1 MSLKEI
7 KNRIQKL
14 REEINY
20 HRYLYHVLDRQEISD
35 AALDSLKHDLAVLEK
50 EYPEFITS
58 DSPTQRVG
66 GQPLDKFNKITHQWP
81 MLSLNDVFSQ
91 EELAD
96 WEKRNLKIVS
106 GSYQYFAELKI
117 DGFAVSLIYK
127 KGILYSGST
136 RGDGFIGEDV
146 TQNIKTIEA
155 IPLTLTQLSKKE
167 YQDNEIASAVY
178 KNIVSKIETDEEIEI
193 RGEVYLT
200 KDDFASINQEQKNK
214 GLDLY
219 ANPRNVAAGSIRQLD
234 SVLVRE
240 RHLNFLAYALVTD
253 VGQQTHKEEHRI
265 LRLIGFKTDHFA
277 RAVNNQEEIHSFWK
291 DIMSHRDTLPY
302 QIDGLVININN
313 NEAFK
318 SLGVVGKA
326 PRGAVAYK
334 FPAEEATTIVEDI
347 IIQVGRTGVLTPV
360 ACLKPVNINGALISR
375 ATLHNEDEI
384 KRLELKIGDTVI
396 VVRAGDVIPSIIK
409 VLKNLRFGVEKEFV
423 MPEICPNC
431 SKEIIKPEGEVNYR
445 CLNKDCSAIQKEQ
458 IYHFVSKKA
467 FNILGLGPKII
478 DRFYELGLIKDA
490 ADIFSLKEVDLQSL
504 ERFAEKSSAKVVV
517 SIQQAKQISLSKFI
531 YALGIFH
538 VGEETAIDLARH
550 FGYLKNIQSSSLDEI
565 KALPD
570 IGPVM
575 AQAIYEWFQS
585 EINKNFLDKLFQA
598 GIKIENP
605 KLPVT
610 SSLASRVP
618 AKIFVLTGELESLT
632 RDQAKEKIRALG
644 GNISKSVS
652 KKTTYVVVGQN
663 PGSKYDQAKK
673 LGVPILDE
681 SEFLEMMSTEKSH

>member
-14 REEINY
+14 RAEINY

-66 GQPLDKFNKITHQWP
+66 GQPLDKFNKINHQLP

-91 EELAD
+91 EELSD
-96 WEKRNLKIVS
+96 WEKRNIKTANSQLSFK
-106 GSYQYFAELKI
+106 YFAELKI

-127 KGILYSGST
+127 NGIFYSGST
-136 RGDGFIGEDV
+136 RGDGLVGEDV
-146 TQNIKTIEA
+146 TQNLKTIES
-155 IPLTLTQLSKKE
+155 IPLKLSILSKKE
-167 YQDNEIASAVY
+167 YQDNGLEVGVY
-178 KNIVSKIETDEEIEI
+178 KNLVSKIEEGEIEI

-200 KDDFASINQEQKNK
+200 KEDFELINQEQKNK
-214 GLDLY
+214 GLDLF
-219 ANPRNVAAGSIRQLD
+219 ANPRNIAAGSIRQLD

-240 RHLNFLAYALVTD
+240 RHLNFLAYALMTD
-253 VGQQTHKEEHRI
+253 LGQPTHKDEHQI
-265 LRLIGFKTDHFA
+265 LRLIGFKTDNFA
-277 RAVNNQEEIHSFWK
+277 KVVNNQEEIQLFWR
-291 DIMSHRDTLPY
+291 DIISHRDKLPY

-313 NEAFK
+313 NEIFK
-318 SLGVVGKA
+318 NLGFVGKA

-334 FPAEEATTIVEDI
+334 FPAEEATTIVENI

-360 ACLKPVNINGALISR
+360 ACLRPVNIHGALISR

-384 KRLELKIGDTVI
+384 RRLELKIGDTVI
-396 VVRAGDVIPSIIK
+396 VVRAGDVIPSVIK
-409 VLKNLRFGVEKEFV
+409 VLKNLRSGVEKEFK
-423 MPEICPNC
+423 MPKHCPVC
-431 SKEIIKPEGEVNYR
+431 HQGIIKPEGEVNYR

-478 DRFYELGLIKDA
+478 DHFYDLGLIKDA
-490 ADIFSLKEVDLQSL
+490 SDIFYLKKENIEPL
-504 ERFAEKSSAKVVV
+504 ERFAEKSSDNVVA
-517 SIQQAKQISLSKFI
+517 SIENSKTISLSKFI

-605 KLPVT
+605 HLQTTNYKLQTKV
-610 SSLASRVP
+610 
-618 AKIFVLTGELESLT
+618 FVLTGELELLS

-644 GNISKSVS
+644 GQVSESVS
-652 KKTTYVVVGQN
+652 KKTSYVVIGQK

-673 LGVPILDE
+673 LGVKILDE
-681 SEFLEMMSTEKSH
+681 SEFLKLIS